1 MYYNLTT
8 YNKFIWLTELS
19 YPLSSFIVMGDV
31 GFDNITYY
39 NTLQTPLAWICILYL
54 L

>member
-39 NTLQTPLAWICILYL
+39 NTLQTPLP
-54 L
+54 